1 MVQSVKHH
9 QLNKPKNIFRITATF
24 SLIVPTFLYL
34 PTLYHQPDTLPA
46 RTRKTAGSLLALK
59 DSTVSRC
66 CWCCWS
72 KSTTWKLA
80 PIGSGS
86 GLFQIFSGKWYLFKR
101 NSVYQVIQAVTWKYP
116 WKGHLSIPQ
125 GIARYISFKEN
136 TFLIGFCI
144 YIYIPCIILAPLI
157 FRCWCLQL
165 LYLTIY
171 IYTYTKYLSLSFSNI
186 LSENATHPCVS
197 YPVFCSLPGASGH
210 PPLCDLHFQQSQVP

>member
-144 YIYIPCIILAPLI
+144 YIYTPCIILAPLI

-171 IYTYTKYLSLSFSNI
+171 IYIHTQNI
-186 LSENATHPCVS
+186 
-197 YPVFCSLPGASGH
+197 
-210 PPLCDLHFQQSQVP
+210 

>member
-144 YIYIPCIILAPLI
+144 YIPCIILAPLI

-171 IYTYTKYLSLSFSNI
+171 IYIYIYTHKISIFFF
-186 LSENATHPCVS
+186 H
-197 YPVFCSLPGASGH
+197 
-210 PPLCDLHFQQSQVP
+210 